1 MFTLKKLKRF
11 YEAVMIS
18 KDFNLLKDLNQ
29 THMIQVLKNNEKNA
43 VKISAYK
50 IIDFDDVNYDNKTK
64 HNLKW
69 LYIPCWVRN
78 EYLNL
83 CCNVNRVL
91 FLWFYSFEVLKNEGD
106 LRFLIVKDKR
116 KRRVIWR
123 KSTFII

>member
-69 LYIPCWVRN
+69 LYIPC
-78 EYLNL
+78 
-83 CCNVNRVL
+83 
-91 FLWFYSFEVLKNEGD
+91 
-106 LRFLIVKDKR
+106 
-116 KRRVIWR
+116 
-123 KSTFII
+123 